1 MRSALLLSALV
12 LCAGCAGSVR
22 QTYTKPAAS
31 DMVVTHDER
40 QLERA
45 RGVRDAIITRD
56 ATGTATLQ
64 LFIKETDKTPG
75 MTKALELGYTRVTD

>member
-1 MRSALLLSALV
+1 MRTALPLIALV
-12 LCAGCAGSVR
+12 FASGCAGAVR
-22 QTYTKPAAS
+22 QTYTKPAAN

-40 QLERA
+40 QLERT

-64 LFIKETDKTPG
+64 LFVKENDKSPG